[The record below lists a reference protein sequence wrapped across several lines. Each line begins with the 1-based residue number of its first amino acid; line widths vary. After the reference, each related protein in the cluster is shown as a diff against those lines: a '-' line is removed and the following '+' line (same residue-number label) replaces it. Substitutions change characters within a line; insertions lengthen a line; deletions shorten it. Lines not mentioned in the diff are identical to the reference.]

1 MKNHSFFAGAVF
13 LAGSACVTSAWADV
27 YKCVD
32 ADGHVTYTNA
42 RSAAKNCKVLSQDQ
56 RVSTVPGRAT
66 PSPAGFPRVDA
77 DTQRSRDSERRGILD
92 QELANEIRNLD
103 QARKDLAEQEANPRP
118 DERNVGG
125 SINQAKLQE
134 RVRPWRDRVALH
146 ERNVEALRKE
156 IANLK

>member
-1 MKNHSFFAGAVF
+1 MLSVAAGFGAATAVR
-13 LAGSACVTSAWADV
+13 ADV

-42 RSAAKNCKVLSQDQ
+42 KSAAKGCKVLSQDQ

-66 PSPAGFPRVDA
+66 PSPAGFPRVDS

-92 QELANEIRNLD
+92 QELINEQRNLE

-134 RVRPWRDRVALH
+134 RIRPWKDRVALH
-146 ERNVEALRKE
+146 ERNIEALRKE